1 MQKWSMGFFLV
12 RLFPT
17 ISCINS
23 ISRQFVGHNYTA
35 LQNCMQHSIRDLND
49 WKSSLHYYLQSAN
62 AHQIANSAK
71 LWAVN
76 CVECSSI
83 TMYALEIIIRKQLF
97 ASPINFPLF
106 RSFNRWLLMK
116 TRWGFIDCQMRDRNW
131 NNKYYSVAD
140 PNGPMIGIYQIS
152 VVKWPII
159 WIFTNGKFKFTTCH
173 VISKFSFYVQK
184 FIFYLYLA
192 LLYIVYIVCMINW
205 TKRYTKI
212 CAFCVVYVLFA
223 FLMVLFLEIV
233 MAMLHSYTK

>member
-1 MQKWSMGFFLV
+1 MIVKWD
-12 RLFPT
+12 
-17 ISCINS
+17 IEI
-23 ISRQFVGHNYTA
+23 
-35 LQNCMQHSIRDLND
+35 
-49 WKSSLHYYLQSAN
+49 
-62 AHQIANSAK
+62 
-71 LWAVN
+71 
-76 CVECSSI
+76 
-83 TMYALEIIIRKQLF
+83 EIISTTQ
-97 ASPINFPLF
+97 
-106 RSFNRWLLMK
+106 WQTLMGP
-116 TRWGFIDCQMRDRNW
+116 WPPNIFI
-131 NNKYYSVAD
+131 V
-140 PNGPMIGIYQIS
+140 IGIYQIS

-233 MAMLHSYTK
+233 MAMLHSYTKKHEG